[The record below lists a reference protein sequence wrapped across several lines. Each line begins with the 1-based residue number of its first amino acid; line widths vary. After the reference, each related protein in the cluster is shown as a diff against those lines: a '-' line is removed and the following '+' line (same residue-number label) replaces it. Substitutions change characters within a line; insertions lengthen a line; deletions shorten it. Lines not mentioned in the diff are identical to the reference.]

1 MKTAAARLA
10 ALFSAQF
17 AQIANELNGFDPY
30 QYTRAFGAG
39 LQEFIEAYTYHEYL
53 VGQKISDWNDLQK
66 LLTYEEQKEP
76 ETVAEDDEN
85 ATADDSEA
93 NQLPTNQMKTF
104 VCLVQPIEFMLGLG
118 DLCGEV
124 MRHCINALGSGDL
137 DECFEARRFLQFLYT
152 G

>member
-1 MKTAAARLA
+1 MS

-17 AQIANELNGFDPY
+17 AQIARELYGFDPY
-30 QYTRAFGAG
+30 QYARAFGAG

-53 VGQKISDWNDLQK
+53 VGQKICDWNDLQTM
-66 LLTYEEQKEP
+66 LTYVERIDP
-76 ETVAEDDEN
+76 DNTVEGDKAVNDDNEI
-85 ATADDSEA
+85 S
-93 NQLPTNQMKTF
+93 QLQTPVQLKTF